1 MACSLQ
7 ISRNEHGVSPEHL
20 RIVRVTTVVV
30 VIAAMGA
37 GFLGAIYLWRA
48 EWAPDSQGRRR
59 LQRPRPFHRISLP
72 LPDPRR
78 LTPAGRPLYRRGIWL
93 LAGAV
98 AGFGLALIL
107 MAL

>member
-1 MACSLQ
+1 LTL
-7 ISRNEHGVSPEHL
+7 EHL
-20 RIVRVTTVVV
+20 RIVRVASVAV

-48 EWAPDSQGRRR
+48 EWARDSRGRRR
-59 LQRPRPFHRISLP
+59 LQPSRPYHRIFLP

-78 LTPAGRPLYRRGIWL
+78 LTPAGRPLYRRGMWL
-93 LAGAV
+93 LVSAV

-107 MAL
+107 MELYERAP

>member
-1 MACSLQ
+1 M
-7 ISRNEHGVSPEHL
+7 SPEHL

-48 EWAPDSQGRRR
+48 EWARDSQGRRR
-59 LQRPRPFHRISLP
+59 LQPTRASSNILSY

-78 LTPAGRPLYRRGIWL
+78 LTPAGRPLFRRGMWL

-98 AGFGLALIL
+98 AGFGIALIL

>member
-1 MACSLQ
+1 M
-7 ISRNEHGVSPEHL
+7 SPEHL
-20 RIVRVTTVVV
+20 RLVRVATVVV

-37 GFLGAIYLWRA
+37 GFLGAIYLWCA

-59 LQRPRPFHRISLP
+59 LQPTRPYPRTFIP
-72 LPDPRR
+72 LLDPGR